1 MAPKSNRQTIA
12 RRGRP
17 MRSSTPLRGFVV
29 SVLAMCA
36 TGQLVTGQGLSHGE
50 NRPATGTKRFSVGFL
65 AGGSLTPPQQELRF
79 FFGQG
84 VSNIPGDVLG
94 PLSVLRRRYGSLAPI
109 VGAFCTTRLTERVS
123 LQGGVSWRRM
133 FGTELVDLIPDE
145 YDDPIPETQ
154 EVSYS
159 DSPDEYA
166 WRDAAWEIPV
176 TVNYR
181 IGTSG
186 WRPFV
191 GAGPTFRL
199 PGKVDRRR
207 RGQPGVGAGPTF
219 RLPGKSYDGAVG
231 VSASFGFDLPAGRRW
246 TVTPQVRFTRWFFA
260 GYDSLLPGYQFQAV
274 IAFAF

>member
-1 MAPKSNRQTIA
+1 
-12 RRGRP
+12 
-17 MRSSTPLRGFVV
+17 MRSSTLLRGFVV
-29 SVLAMCA
+29 SVLVMCA
-36 TGQLVTGQGLSHGE
+36 TGQLVTGQGLSHGD
-50 NRPATGTKRFSVGFL
+50 NRPATATKRFSVGFL
-65 AGGSLTPPQQELRF
+65 AGGSLTPPQEDLRF

-84 VSNIPGDVLG
+84 VSNVPPDVLG

-166 WRDAAWEIPV
+166 WRAAAWEIPV

-186 WRPFV
+186 WRPF
-191 GAGPTFRL
+191 
-199 PGKVDRRR
+199 
-207 RGQPGVGAGPTF
+207 VGAGPTF

>member
-1 MAPKSNRQTIA
+1 
-12 RRGRP
+12 
-17 MRSSTPLRGFVV
+17 MRSSTLLRGFVV

-50 NRPATGTKRFSVGFL
+50 NRPATGAKRFSVGFL
-65 AGGSLTPPQQELRF
+65 AGGSLTPPQEDARF
-79 FFGQG
+79 YFGQE
-84 VSNIPGDVLG
+84 VFG
-94 PLSVLRRRYGSLAPI
+94 PVSVLRRRYGSLAPI

-133 FGTELVDLIPDE
+133 FGTELVDLIPDAF
-145 YDDPIPETQ
+145 DDPIPETQ
-154 EVSYS
+154 EVIYS
-159 DSPDEYA
+159 ESPDEYA
-166 WRDAAWEIPV
+166 WRAAAWEIPV

-207 RGQPGVGAGPTF
+207 RDQP
-219 RLPGKSYDGAVG
+219 RPGKSHDGAVG